1 MAQTMQRQA
10 ETRRDWPLA
19 IKPLHASF
27 GAEISGVTLADAV
40 GEGMFDKIYEAFLD
54 HQLILFRNVDLPPA
68 TQVAFAR
75 RFGEVQVHVMNQ
87 YHGYKDHPEIYML
100 SNLDQEG
107 RPNGKHPDKGTLY
120 WHTDGSWRDRTGQAT
135 MMYSEIVPEAG
146 GKTEFA
152 DMYAA
157 YENLSPDWKARI
169 EGKRAIHNLDFS
181 RTRRHGHDP
190 MTAEQKAKVPPI
202 PHPIVRTHPETGRKA
217 IFLGDHAKS
226 IEGMDYA
233 AGRQMI
239 EELNQVITPRSS
251 VYTHKWSPRECMV
264 WDNRALL
271 HRATGFDTARHKR
284 VMRRCTINGDKPF

>member
-1 MAQTMQRQA
+1 MQRQA
-10 ETRRDWPLA
+10 ETRRDWPFA

-217 IFLGDHAKS
+217 IFLGDHAES

>member
-217 IFLGDHAKS
+217 IFLGDHAES

-284 VMRRCTINGDKPF
+284 VMRRCTLNGDKPF